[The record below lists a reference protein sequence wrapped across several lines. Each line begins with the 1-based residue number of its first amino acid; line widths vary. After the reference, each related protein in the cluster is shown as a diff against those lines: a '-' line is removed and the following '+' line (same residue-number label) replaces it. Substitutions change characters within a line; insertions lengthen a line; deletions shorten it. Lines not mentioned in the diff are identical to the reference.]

1 MLRSIV
7 LTGLTLTGLALT
19 SACTPPPLGDPRV
32 YLTPDAGVFAD
43 PLIVVP
49 GPPLRASVRLVNPG
63 SSDRPVIQSTDWAN
77 ADGMPVHSLLSAPQ
91 RLTVPRYGDATI
103 ELIAPNPAALQF
115 RVRVEPD
122 RSATDPN

>member
-1 MLRSIV
+1 MRNWIALLGVV
-7 LTGLTLTGLALT
+7 LTT
-19 SACTPPPLGDPRV
+19 ACTPPPPGDPRV
-32 YLTPDAGVFAD
+32 YLTPDAGIYAD
-43 PLIVVP
+43 PPIVAA

-63 SSDRPVIQSTDWAN
+63 SSDRPVLQSTDWAN
-77 ADGMPVHSLLSAPQ
+77 ADGMPVRSLLSLPQ

-122 RSATDPN
+122 RSATDPS